1 MPVYKMAEE
10 MPYEELLAW
19 MDYLERRP
27 VDWRSD
33 DRTFKIL
40 QTQGVKEK
48 PWQIFSSLN
57 VIYNSSKPSDG
68 KLDTNNLKRSS
79 LFAKMLSA
87 KGGDKIDYD

>member
-27 VDWRSD
+27 VDWRAD
-33 DRTFKIL
+33 DRTFRIL

-48 PWQIFSSLN
+48 PWQIFSSLDA
-57 VIYNSSKPSDG
+57 IYNISKSSDG
-68 KLDTNNLKRSS
+68 KLDVNSLKRSS